1 MDKLSSITNTSIHT
15 GVNGLVVGEL
25 RYFELTMVG
34 LCPINN
40 EGRINISPVI
50 ETSLNLGKKTI
61 KRSSEVKLS
70 RKDSELVLTKHQQ
83 SLNISHQ
90 KADRIAKTLSAHS
103 TI

>member
-1 MDKLSSITNTSIHT
+1 MTMD
-15 GVNGLVVGEL
+15 
-25 RYFELTMVG
+25 G
-34 LCPINN
+34 LCPISN
-40 EGRINISPVI
+40 EGRSNISPAI
-50 ETSLNLGKKTI
+50 ETRLHFGKKTI

-83 SLNISHQ
+83 SLNISQQ

>member
-1 MDKLSSITNTSIHT
+1 MTMD
-15 GVNGLVVGEL
+15 
-25 RYFELTMVG
+25 G
-34 LCPINN
+34 LCPISN
-40 EGRINISPVI
+40 EGRNNISPAI
-50 ETSLNLGKKTI
+50 ETRLHFGKKTI